1 MKLLALFSTI
11 TCAQGLYG
19 SGDCDGENCEI
30 SVSMPALSFRL
41 PGTTNIQKE
50 LIRQREK
57 FKLAD
62 NDRKRLRFEI
72 IELRKSIEE
81 NRLESEKN
89 SEEIKETIK
98 NSFDKEINEK
108 RKNLEEVFQ
117 TSMENFQLE
126 LKSSLVESVG
136 KFGNDSTL
144 LG

>member
-1 MKLLALFSTI
+1 
-11 TCAQGLYG
+11 
-19 SGDCDGENCEI
+19 
-30 SVSMPALSFRL
+30 MPALSFRL